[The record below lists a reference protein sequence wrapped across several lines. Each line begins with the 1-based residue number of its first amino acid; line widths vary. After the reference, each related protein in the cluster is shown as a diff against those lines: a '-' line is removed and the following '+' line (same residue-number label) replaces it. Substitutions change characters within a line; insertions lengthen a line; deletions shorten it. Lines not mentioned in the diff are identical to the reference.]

1 MPKYLKCLMISA
13 ALAGFART
21 AAGAS
26 EECRGP
32 SDDCA
37 LVGKWNVSIGVG
49 AGEITNPLY
58 DGENIPLV
66 LIPHVSYYGKRFFLD
81 DLDVGFTLLDTDS
94 NTLSLI
100 ATPGYD
106 RVYFYRTDPQNFFVT
121 GVTPAGALETD
132 VVGSGAQAPSPNA
145 TRLPN
150 RPRHFTY
157 LAGPEWTFKFA
168 GISAQL
174 DVLREIT
181 DQDNGEEVRAALGAP
196 LLRRKGVL
204 SANFGV
210 TWKSASIVNYYYGEP
225 GIYQGGAAFDP
236 FVKLAY
242 TLPLSSKWRFDAF
255 YQYERLGNSI
265 ANSPIVADHSVA
277 TLFVGAVYTF

>member
-1 MPKYLKCLMISA
+1 MSA

-21 AAGAS
+21 AASAS

-32 SDDCA
+32 SEDCA
-37 LVGKWNVSIGVG
+37 VVGQWNVSIGVG

-58 DGENIPLV
+58 NSQNIPLV

-106 RVYFYRTDPQNFFVT
+106 RVYFYRSDPQNFFVT
-121 GVTPAGALETD
+121 GVAPGGTNDTVA
-132 VVGSGAQAPSPNA
+132 VGNGGGIGNQVPSQDA
-145 TRLPN
+145 TRLLN

-225 GIYQGGAAFDP
+225 GIYQGGGAFDP

-255 YQYERLGNSI
+255 YQYERLANSI

-277 TLFVGAVYTF
+277 TLFVGAIYTF